1 MTLSRSQL
9 INHLESCLYSLVYLS
24 FVCIQGI
31 NVIDLNTIFVSG
43 RHSYSQKKQ
52 SLVRSTF
59 YHMLSFGYCCCNFFT
74 CIQNTSLQHY
84 LALACF
90 RAVLGQ
96 GKKEEKFRIAGLSQK
111 ITLWEII
118 LVYLSWYSTTP
129 TYVSYVYLTYSVL
142 NLVVFLVESSALE
155 QPE

>member
-24 FVCIQGI
+24 FVCIRGI

-59 YHMLSFGYCCCNFFT
+59 YHMLSFGYCCSNFFT

-84 LALACF
+84 LARACF
-90 RAVLGQ
+90 RIGSRKRRKKNFVLLNPMGNNSSLPLL
-96 GKKEEKFRIAGLSQK
+96 IYYY
-111 ITLWEII
+111 TNTCI
-118 LVYLSWYSTTP
+118 LHTAF
-129 TYVSYVYLTYSVL
+129 L
-142 NLVVFLVESSALE
+142 NLVVSN
-155 QPE
+155 

>member
-1 MTLSRSQL
+1 M
-9 INHLESCLYSLVYLS
+9 YLG
-24 FVCIQGI
+24 GI
-31 NVIDLNTIFVSG
+31 AT
-43 RHSYSQKKQ
+43 HKKKNKA
-52 SLVRSTF
+52 LVRSTF

-96 GKKEEKFRIAGLSQK
+96 GKKEEKFRIAVVSQK
-111 ITLWEII
+111 IILWEII

-129 TYVSYVYLTYSVL
+129 TYVSYVHLTYSVL
-142 NLVVFLVESSALE
+142 ILVVLLEFCFGPTRPKTLYYISKHHIPYKSRFDKTCKVVGCSVSS
-155 QPE
+155 QKSFGT

>member
-84 LALACF
+84 LAALACF

-96 GKKEEKFRIAGLSQK
+96 GKKEEKFRIAGVSQK

-118 LVYLSWYSTTP
+118 LVYLS
-129 TYVSYVYLTYSVL
+129 
-142 NLVVFLVESSALE
+142 
-155 QPE
+155 